1 MSCAVTNR
9 LSTVPRDGRVMLT
22 ERARRFIG
30 GSTDR
35 STDSRV
41 RTRRFRCP
49 TAPRYLVAIRTPIR
63 TSPDI
68 SAPDRRTT
76 LPPWT
81 QNPSNAPSRSLLR
94 LRDAADIVARTAAD
108 EADAIQARKRY
119 RSEGLQAIEPDPEIR
134 ARLGPNEELVEMRPG
149 AMVGRALLAGV
160 GGRAADEGGAGTA
173 PSAAQAVV
181 ESLSGRLYLT
191 TARLVLLVRP
201 TADGQT
207 ADRPTDGELSV
218 GLADIEELACVGERL
233 LVSLADGT
241 GLTIDAGRPRLLRV
255 QIAAAR
261 AAWRGEAQKA
271 DEELEGSPALVGL
284 NPAAL
289 RLEA

>member
-1 MSCAVTNR
+1 MDSEPLQR
-9 LSTVPRDGRVMLT
+9 T
-22 ERARRFIG
+22 E
-30 GSTDR
+30 
-35 STDSRV
+35 
-41 RTRRFRCP
+41 P
-49 TAPRYLVAIRTPIR
+49 Q
-63 TSPDI
+63 
-68 SAPDRRTT
+68 SA
-76 LPPWT
+76 
-81 QNPSNAPSRSLLR
+81 A

-108 EADAIQARKRY
+108 EADAIQARERY
-119 RSEGLQAIEPDPEIR
+119 RNEGLQAIEPDPEIR

-160 GGRAADEGGAGTA
+160 GGAAGEGGAGTA

-181 ESLSGRLYLT
+181 DSLSGRLYLT
-191 TARLVLLVRP
+191 TERLVLLVRP
-201 TADGQT
+201 TADGPT

-261 AAWRGEAQKA
+261 AAARGEAQRA
-271 DEELEGSPALVGL
+271 DEELEGSPAILGL
-284 NPAAL
+284 NPAVL

>member
-1 MSCAVTNR
+1 MDLEPLQR
-9 LSTVPRDGRVMLT
+9 T
-22 ERARRFIG
+22 EP
-30 GSTDR
+30 S
-35 STDSRV
+35 
-41 RTRRFRCP
+41 
-49 TAPRYLVAIRTPIR
+49 
-63 TSPDI
+63 
-68 SAPDRRTT
+68 SA
-76 LPPWT
+76 
-81 QNPSNAPSRSLLR
+81 A

-108 EADAIQARKRY
+108 EADAIQARERY
-119 RSEGLQAIEPDPEIR
+119 RNEGLQAIEPDPEIR

-160 GGRAADEGGAGTA
+160 GGAAGEGGAGTA

-181 ESLSGRLYLT
+181 DPLSGRLYLT
-191 TARLVLLVRP
+191 TERLVLLVRP
-201 TADGQT
+201 TADGKT

-261 AAWRGEAQKA
+261 AASRGEAQRA
-271 DEELEGSPALVGL
+271 DEELEGSPAILSL
-284 NPAAL
+284 NPAVL

>member
-1 MSCAVTNR
+1 M
-9 LSTVPRDGRVMLT
+9 
-22 ERARRFIG
+22 
-30 GSTDR
+30 
-35 STDSRV
+35 DSEPLQRIE
-41 RTRRFRCP
+41 P
-49 TAPRYLVAIRTPIR
+49 Q
-63 TSPDI
+63 
-68 SAPDRRTT
+68 SA
-76 LPPWT
+76 
-81 QNPSNAPSRSLLR
+81 A

-160 GGRAADEGGAGTA
+160 GGRGCGRRGWRGHRPLGRAGRGRIAVRPPLPDDGTA
-173 PSAAQAVV
+173 RSAGPAD
-181 ESLSGRLYLT
+181 
-191 TARLVLLVRP
+191 
-201 TADGQT
+201 ADGRT